1 MRGEM
6 RRSKRGAGT
15 WPTDIGWAGVRSGD
29 GLLRRGYWDAGYDA
43 DDWVCVGDPGENM
56 WHCHHL
62 MSRVWAMIR
71 YLHRGDVEKD
81 RYTQG
86 PGTPHIAGH
95 KDIDPGQAR
104 QCQAT
109 IRLVPNVCVLR
120 ICGCLPVVCPPLTP
134 GSTYAPPL
142 HSDSW
147 AQPSL

>member
-1 MRGEM
+1 MTLP
-6 RRSKRGAGT
+6 S
-15 WPTDIGWAGVRSGD
+15 PHVSGVS
-29 GLLRRGYWDAGYDA
+29 
-43 DDWVCVGDPGENM
+43 DDQ
-56 WHCHHL
+56 
-62 MSRVWAMIR
+62 R
-71 YLHRGDVEKD
+71 YLHRGDVEED
-81 RYTQG
+81 RYIQG

-142 HSDSW
+142 LSTAVIIAYYRDHHSITVSNK
-147 AQPSL
+147 SLLHTWSGESSLSAAENCNLIGANCQKVI